1 VRSPGVRMNRL
12 IQVVVLIIVVILAV
26 YLIRELL

>member
-1 VRSPGVRMNRL
+1 MNRL